1 MITQQDILQATAYIN
16 GVDIYTVGALV
27 ESFKVSGT
35 AITNTAYQGLD
46 STDFNVLSTTRG
58 MRVITLNLFYKATT
72 KRGLALKKAEIDNL
86 IGNGKIDLFLP
97 DGFHY
102 AAFLTSAGE
111 EQTLGVEGNEIIALC
126 TYTLQGIRHDD
137 LETISINTNV
147 NLLCKSL
154 IPLTDVRITVPAA
167 GAAGNY
173 VIDNA
178 KYNATVTVNSVG
190 ANDTIVIDGINKRI
204 LKNGAPFTGS
214 MSFTSFPKLVP
225 GTNMIRVY
233 YGGVYRSKA
242 ITVEY
247 YPTY

>member
-1 MITQQDILQATAYIN
+1 MITDKDILQATAYIN
-16 GVDIYTVGALV
+16 GIDIYTAGALV

-35 AITNTAYQGLD
+35 AIDNTAYQGLD

-72 KRGLALKKAEIDNL
+72 KRELALKKAEIDNL

-111 EQTLGVEGNEIIALC
+111 EQTLGVEDNEIIALS
-126 TYTLQGIRHDD
+126 TYTLQGIRHDN
-137 LETISINTNV
+137 LETISIKSND

-154 IPLTDVRITVPAA
+154 IPLTDVKITVPAV
-167 GAAGNY
+167 AAGNY
-173 VIDNA
+173 VIDNSKYSGA
-178 KYNATVTVNSVG
+178 KVTINNVAAS
-190 ANDTIVIDGINKRI
+190 DTIVIDGINKRI
-204 LKNGAPFTGS
+204 LKNGAPFTGA
-214 MSFTSFPKLVP
+214 MSFTKFPKLVP
-225 GTNMIRVY
+225 GVNMIRVY
-233 YGGVYRSKA
+233 YGGVYRSIA

>member
-1 MITQQDILQATAYIN
+1 MITEQDILQATAYIN

-72 KRGLALKKAEIDNL
+72 KRGLALKKAKIDNL
-86 IGNGKIDLFLP
+86 IGDGKIDLALP

-102 AAFLTSAGE
+102 AAFLISAGE
-111 EQTLGVEGNEIIALC
+111 EQPLGVEGNELIALC

-137 LETISINTNV
+137 LKVFPV
-147 NLLCKSL
+147 NSGAHFECKSL
-154 IPLTDVRITVPAA
+154 IPLTDVRITTTAA
-167 GAAGNY
+167 TAYEALTIG
-173 VIDNA
+173 
-178 KYNATVTVNSVG
+178 TVKITNVHQGDVL
-190 ANDTIVIDGINKRI
+190 VVDGINKRI
-204 LKNGAPFTGS
+204 MQNGAPCAGN
-214 MSFTSFPKLVP
+214 MSFINFPKLVP
-225 GTNMIRVY
+225 EDNVITCKSGSTEIT
-233 YGGVYRSKA
+233 
-242 ITVEY
+242 IPLTVEY